1 MDTTP
6 FSVSSPRE
14 LSDFTSFIP
23 SIHSRPVKFLGRII
37 DGSISD
43 RKCLDE
49 LEKKLLDG
57 LNIIDTTHST
67 GSQKLWFLQH
77 LLIPRIQWPILIY
90 EVPISLAF
98 KLEQKASV
106 HIRKWL
112 KLHKSITSLSFYS
125 SASPCPL
132 PVRSSTSVLKSSKIS
147 RHLLLKHSWDPSVSS
162 CVPKLQAGHWQ
173 VEGAVQACETDL
185 RHKSIIRH
193 HQHSRHGLGYIKS
206 SKIPP
211 DKSSRDY
218 RTFIS
223 NHHKEIDD
231 TYAISK
237 AVQLKVQGQWTRWLN
252 YIQQNFSWKSLLAMP
267 VNLSSFCIS
276 STYDTLP
283 SPSNLKRWKLT
294 TEASCFLC
302 NKDPCTT
309 SHILGACKV
318 ACKVLPLSQR
328 RFTFRHDNVLRII
341 ITNIRSSIKNI
352 KSTVPASKQP
362 IKIKFVKKGTRVKN
376 KNSSPS
382 GILHQ
387 ASDWVLSG
395 DLDGSFFF
403 PPHIG
408 FTELRPDIVIFSNK
422 LKRVILIELTCPCEE
437 NMEPRHNAKV
447 NKYMP
452 LKSTIEN
459 NGWNLDL
466 SAVEV
471 GAGGYCSR
479 SFLCCFKSLGL
490 RNRTINTTIKQVSVQ
505 WNAPFVSGWPE
516 TIRHGPLKKLTFL

>member
-1 MDTTP
+1 MRAFMDDLKIMPSTICGAKTLLCRCTIALTWAGLTFRADKSRSIVIIKGRSMNTTP

-23 SIHSRPVKFLGRII
+23 SIHSRAVKVLRRII
-37 DGSISD
+37 DGSISE
-43 RKCLDE
+43 RNSLDE

-57 LNIIDTTHST
+57 LNIIDTSHFT

-90 EVPISLAF
+90 EVPMSLAF
-98 KLEQKASV
+98 KLEQKASI
-106 HIRKWL
+106 HIRNWL

-132 PVRSSTSVLKSSKIS
+132 PVRSLTSVLKSSKIS
-147 RHLLLKHSWDPSVSS
+147 GHLLLKYSQDPSVSS

-173 VEGAVQACETDL
+173 VEEAVQACETDL
-185 RHKSIIRH
+185 RHKSIIG
-193 HQHSRHGLGYIKS
+193 HQHSRYGLRYIKS
-206 SKIPP
+206 SKIPSN
-211 DKSSRDY
+211 KSSRDY
-218 RTFIS
+218 RTF
-223 NHHKEIDD
+223 
-231 TYAISK
+231 ISK

-302 NKDPCTT
+302 NKDTCTT

-318 ACKVLPLSQR
+318 ALSQG

-341 ITNIRSSIKNI
+341 ITNIRSSIMNI
-352 KSTVPASKQP
+352 KSTVPTSKQP
-362 IKIKFVKKGTRVKN
+362 IKIKFVKKGARVKN

-387 ASDWVLSG
+387 ASDWILLG
-395 DLDGSFFF
+395 DLDGSFSF
-403 PPHIG
+403 PPHIA
-408 FTELRPDIVIFSNK
+408 FTELRPDITIFSNK

-437 NMEPRHNAKV
+437 NMEAWHNVKV
-447 NKYMP
+447 NKYISLQKVL
-452 LKSTIEN
+452 LKATVGMLTYLQWKLE
-459 NGWNLDL
+459 LDGT
-466 SAVEV
+466 A
-471 GAGGYCSR
+471 
-479 SFLCCFKSLGL
+479 LG
-490 RNRTINTTIKQVSVQ
+490 RFYVVSK
-505 WNAPFVSGWPE
+505 A
-516 TIRHGPLKKLTFL
+516 